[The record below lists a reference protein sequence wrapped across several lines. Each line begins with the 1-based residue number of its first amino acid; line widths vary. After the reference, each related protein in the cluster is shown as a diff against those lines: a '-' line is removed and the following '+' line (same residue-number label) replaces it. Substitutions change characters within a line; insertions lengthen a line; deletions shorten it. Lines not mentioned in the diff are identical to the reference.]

1 MSKIDRQFLHEFLY
15 RGKELESLEDKRVT
29 LCGCGALGSWT
40 AVFLARSGLRHF
52 RLIDMDKVEIHN
64 TSTQAFFLEN
74 LNQYKA
80 TALSRI
86 LYRINRA
93 RSSIYNEELT
103 ADNVSL
109 AFDDTDL
116 VICTFDNYKS
126 RKLVRDK
133 ALELD
138 FPTVFAGMNGSLNY
152 GEVAWAE
159 HYSPPRD
166 PKSRNID
173 PCNYPLATTLVVLT
187 STVLAEV
194 SLNYLLKGFKFYKPF
209 GFSFSSFQ
217 VISK

>member
-1 MSKIDRQFLHEFLY
+1 MKRMSKIDRQFLHEFLY
-15 RGKELESLEDKRVT
+15 RGKELESLEDKRIT
-29 LCGCGALGSWT
+29 MLGCGALGSWT
-40 AVFLARSGLRHF
+40 SVFLARSGLRHF

-93 RSSIYNEELT
+93 RSAIYNEELT
-103 ADNVSL
+103 AENVSL

-138 FPTVFAGMNGSLNY
+138 FPTVFGGMNGSLNY

-166 PKSRNID
+166 PEARDID
-173 PCNYPLATTLVVLT
+173 PCNYPLSTTLVVLT
-187 STVLAEV
+187 SALLAEA
-194 SLNYLLKGFKFYKPF
+194 SLSYLLERKKQAFRFTV
-209 GFSFSSFQ
+209 SSFQ
-217 VISK
+217 T